1 MWKRESHPEGVP
13 YLRIFYPLVISET
26 RGPGLLETLC
36 SRTVRASIKCIRLS
50 SRDMKKIIIFFYPFV
65 IAYILLRVLG
75 LIVVCRIDY
84 LDLPPF

>member
-26 RGPGLLETLC
+26 RGPGLLETPC

-50 SRDMKKIIIFFYPFV
+50 RNDEGDKISIFIIFILIKPF
-65 IAYILLRVLG
+65 IAYCLLR
-75 LIVVCRIDY
+75 
-84 LDLPPF
+84 F